1 MEIKSRFKT
10 YRVEF
15 VESLSLLGELAAEDD
30 TFFVIDRAVYERYR
44 EQLPAGSAGRLF
56 LMEAAEEHKTIAT
69 ALAICEQMTAMP
81 AKRNTHLMSIG
92 GGIVQDVTG
101 FVATSLYRGIR
112 WTFLPTTLLA
122 ACDSCIGGKS
132 SLNYK
137 GFKNLLGSFY
147 PPDQI
152 YIYQPFFS
160 SLSPRDYCSGLGE
173 VVKFNVIAGK
183 EGLAHIEA
191 DVDALLAHDYE
202 KLEQYIQSSLE
213 FKKKFIEADE
223 FDRGERILLNF
234 AHTFGHAYETVSRY
248 AVPHGSAVALGM
260 MTANAISVR
269 RGMIP
274 QDYADRIAA
283 VCRKILTH
291 VEIKKEYFDLKA
303 VVSAIRK
310 DKKQTDRNIT
320 AVLINEKYELSVF
333 RDVEEEE
340 IAFAINHLL
349 SSME

>member
-1 MEIKSRFKT
+1 M
-10 YRVEF
+10 EF

-152 YIYQPFFS
+152 YIYQPFFR

-183 EGLAHIEA
+183 
-191 DVDALLAHDYE
+191 
-202 KLEQYIQSSLE
+202 
-213 FKKKFIEADE
+213 
-223 FDRGERILLNF
+223 
-234 AHTFGHAYETVSRY
+234 
-248 AVPHGSAVALGM
+248 
-260 MTANAISVR
+260 
-269 RGMIP
+269 
-274 QDYADRIAA
+274 
-283 VCRKILTH
+283 
-291 VEIKKEYFDLKA
+291 
-303 VVSAIRK
+303 
-310 DKKQTDRNIT
+310 
-320 AVLINEKYELSVF
+320 
-333 RDVEEEE
+333 
-340 IAFAINHLL
+340 
-349 SSME
+349 

>member
-15 VESLSLLGELAAEDD
+15 VESLSLLGELATEDD

-152 YIYQPFFS
+152 YIYQPFFR

-248 AVPHGSAVALGM
+248 AVPHGSAALGM